1 MSSWTITPQ
10 GKPLRGTVQ
19 VPGDKSITHRAL
31 ILGALAEGGSTITGY
46 CRGEDCL
53 NTLQAV
59 RALGIEVQEEDSDRL
74 QVMGKGLWGLM
85 EPTSVIDCG
94 NSGTGLRLL
103 AGVLSGQDFFSVLTG
118 DSSLRRR
125 PMGRVVTPLRR
136 MGATIAG
143 RKAGE
148 YAPLAITGG
157 NLMGC
162 EYVSPVA
169 SAQVKSCV
177 LLAGL
182 FAEGSTILTEP
193 LKSRDHTERM
203 LQYLGVPLQI
213 NGLTVSLNGRTS
225 FQGASLAVP
234 GDLSAAAFFLV
245 AGSIVPDSEI
255 LLPRVGVNPERT
267 GVLDVLIQMG
277 ANIEVRDPRIESGE
291 PVADL
296 LVRSA
301 PLHGV
306 QVGPELIPK
315 TIDELPILCIAAAAA
330 EGETRITGAEELRV
344 KETDRIRAMATEL
357 RRLNVPAEETQD
369 GICIRGKAT
378 IQGGNFGS
386 YGDHRVAMSLA
397 VAGLNAQSP
406 LLIDDVACVET
417 SFPGFLDKLLDLLT
431 NSR

>member
-1 MSSWTITPQ
+1 MSSWTITSH

-19 VPGDKSITHRAL
+19 VPGDKSVTHRAL

-53 NTLQAV
+53 NTLQSL
-59 RALGIEVQEEDSDRL
+59 RALGIEIQEDGSDRL
-74 QVMGKGLWGLM
+74 QVLGKGLWGLR

-103 AGVLSGQDFFSVLTG
+103 AGVLAGQDFFSVLSG

-157 NLMGC
+157 NLKGC

-169 SAQVKSCV
+169 SAQVKSSV

-182 FAEGSTILTEP
+182 FAEGTTTLTEP

-203 LQYLGVPLQI
+203 LQYLGVSLHI
-213 NGLTVSLNGRTS
+213 NGLTVSLKGRTS
-225 FQGASLAVP
+225 FQGTSLAVP

-255 LLPRVGVNPERT
+255 FLPRVGVNPERT
-267 GVLDVLIQMG
+267 GILEVLIQMG
-277 ANIEVRDPRIESGE
+277 ANIEVKHSRIESGE

-301 PLHGV
+301 PLQGV
-306 QVGPELIPK
+306 HLGPEQIPK

-330 EGETRITGAEELRV
+330 EGETRITGADELRV
-344 KETDRIRAMATEL
+344 KETDRIRAMALEL
-357 RRLNVPAEETQD
+357 RRLNVPAEETHD
-369 GICIRGKAT
+369 GLCIRGKAT

-397 VAGLNAQSP
+397 VAGLIAQSP
-406 LLIDDVACVET
+406 LSIDDVACVET
-417 SFPGFLDKLLDLLT
+417 SFPGFQDKLLDLLT